1 MGPIAI
7 ISEGIR
13 TWYENRVTVRNFV
26 GQVLRKMRRFYL
38 GTFRPEYIQKAIE
51 ENRQGECHR
60 CGLCCELVYKCP
72 FLGRDSK
79 NLAYCRVY
87 GELRPANCKNY
98 PFDIRDA
105 EIDRC
110 GYSFKNSPKKEK
122 ALPKLGK
129 SPALPAATPPPP
141 SQPPVLQPSMT
152 YRENHAVKGIQT
164 TPQVDGV

>member
-1 MGPIAI
+1 MGPIAM

-13 TWYENRVTVRNFV
+13 TWYENRITVRNFV
-26 GQVLRKMRRFYL
+26 GQVLRKFRRFYL
-38 GTFRPEYIQKAIE
+38 GTFRPEYIEKAIE

-105 EIDRC
+105 EIDQC
-110 GYSFKNSPKKEK
+110 GYSFKNSPKNKK
-122 ALPKLGK
+122 ITSLPKTSKPLPQPLPTSAPAP
-129 SPALPAATPPPP
+129 SP
-141 SQPPVLQPSMT
+141 VMQPSLT
-152 YRENHAVKGIQT
+152 FRESSGFSTSPQT
-164 TPQVDGV
+164 DGL